1 MQTPDQLTK
10 VMSEDYLL
18 YLKKEKQC
26 ALTTVGSAIM
36 EINCPITDPFTPKT
50 ATNNLLRYYS

>member
-1 MQTPDQLTK
+1 
-10 VMSEDYLL
+10 MSEDYLL

-50 ATNNLLRYYS
+50 ATNILLRYYS

>member
-1 MQTPDQLTK
+1 MEL
-10 VMSEDYLL
+10 MIEDYLL

-36 EINCPITDPFTPKT
+36 EIYCPISDPFTPET
-50 ATNNLLRYYS
+50 ATNNLLRYYP